1 MRRKIS
7 LLLFFALFISSSFS
21 SINVYAGTM
30 GSIPINDYSEAFRI
44 FYYDVDGYISGNS
57 FYILPNPFDEDDE
70 YDFLISGS
78 DSSYV
83 FATLNNN
90 SSIGASINYND

>member
-1 MRRKIS
+1 
-7 LLLFFALFISSSFS
+7 
-21 SINVYAGTM
+21 M
-30 GSIPINDYSEAFRI
+30 GSIPINDYSDAFRI

-78 DSSYV
+78 DTSYV

-90 SSIGASINYND
+90 NSIVPQLTITINVFNTSGTYI